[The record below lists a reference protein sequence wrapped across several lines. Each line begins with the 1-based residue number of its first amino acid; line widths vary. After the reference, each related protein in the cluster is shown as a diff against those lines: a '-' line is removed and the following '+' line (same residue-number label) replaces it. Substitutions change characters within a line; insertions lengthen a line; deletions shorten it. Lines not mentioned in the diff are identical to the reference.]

1 MRSPKD
7 GETAACWTMGPDRRL
22 KFLAWALGG
31 VWLFLVLR
39 AAQVQL
45 VQHARWDHEA
55 LLTQS
60 RRQAISAHRG
70 EIRTADGGVLA
81 RSVANWSLAVDPSRV
96 TDPAALTMV
105 LDSLGLVNATDFGRC
120 LEEHAE
126 SRFAW
131 VSRDILSE
139 ATIDVLLRRF
149 PALSVRT
156 EDKRLYPMGRAGGTI
171 AGLVGRDQTA
181 LGGLE
186 TVYDAVLRGRDGAE
200 VLLSDA
206 TAPAFQGFER
216 TVVREP
222 ESGADIETTIHAR
235 IQEIVLGRMEAGVAR
250 AGAARGLCVVT
261 RPATGEILAM
271 VQVPSADPADPQTWN
286 GPNLCV
292 RPVTDS
298 FEPGSSFKLVAFAA
312 SAEAGLLDPD
322 EPINCYGGK
331 RPCPGGR
338 PITDHEPYGVLK
350 TWEVMAHSS
359 NIGTGV
365 LAERVGAERFY
376 RMEKSLGFGE
386 ATGIPLPG
394 EGVGRVAEPAQWSA
408 RSLITMAFGQEVSV
422 TAMQMAMAYGAVAN
436 GGNLMRPL
444 LVRAVR
450 NADGSPRDTIQ
461 PELVRPVLRLDA
473 ARELRDLFRRVV
485 TDGTGKKAEIERLRP
500 AGKTSTAQKF
510 IREEGAYST
519 RRYVASFVGFAP
531 YDEPKVLC
539 LVLLDEPTS
548 SIYGGNVAAPI
559 FQEIVSDIWPFIAGE
574 EAPPEERPVVWKQR
588 ELDARR
594 PVPAVDGIAPA
605 LAGRIVRE
613 AGFRPRLLGAGV
625 RVMQT
630 EPPSGEMLLP
640 GSVVTLRA
648 GTPGDSGFVAS
659 AMPDVRGLPLRD
671 ALLRVHSAGG
681 GARTQG
687 GGWVVSQVP
696 DPGAPLEP
704 GALCLLT
711 LGPDSSRAYME
722 FLDSERRTSW
732 AVAAGNSPAEPPR

>member
-1 MRSPKD
+1 
-7 GETAACWTMGPDRRL
+7 MGPNRKLRI
-22 KFLAWALGG
+22 LAGVLGG
-31 VWLFLVLR
+31 LWLLLVLR
-39 AAQVQL
+39 AGQVQL
-45 VQHARWDHEA
+45 IQHARWEQEA
-55 LLTQS
+55 LLSQS
-60 RRQAISAHRG
+60 RRRAIPAHRG

-81 RSVANWSLAVDPSRV
+81 RSVANWSLIVDPSRV
-96 TDPAALTMV
+96 TDPAALTTA
-105 LDSLGLVNATDFGRC
+105 LDSLGLVNANDFRH
-120 LEEHAE
+120 LLDEHSA

-131 VSRDILSE
+131 VNRDVLSE
-139 ATIDVLLRRF
+139 ATVDALRRRF
-149 PALSVRT
+149 PALDVRT
-156 EDKRLYPMGRAGGTI
+156 EDKRLYPMGRAGGSV
-171 AGLVGRDQTA
+171 AGLVGRDQAA

-186 TVYDAVLRGRDGAE
+186 TVYDGVLRGRDGAE
-200 VLLSDA
+200 ILLSDA

-216 TVVREP
+216 TVMREP

-250 AGAARGLCVVT
+250 EGAAGGLCIVT

-271 VQVPSADPADPQTWN
+271 VQVPSADPSDPGTWN
-286 GPNLCV
+286 GPNLRV

-312 SAEAGLLDPD
+312 NAEAGMLDPD
-322 EPINCYGGK
+322 DPINCYGGK

-350 TWEVMAHSS
+350 TWEVLAHSS

-365 LAERVGAERFY
+365 LAERVGGERFY

-394 EGVGRVAEPAQWSA
+394 EGVGRIAEPAQWSA

-450 NADGSPRDTIQ
+450 NADGSPREILQ
-461 PELVRPVLRLDA
+461 SELVRPVLRPAA
-473 ARELRDLFRRVV
+473 ARELRGLLRRVV
-485 TDGTGKKAEIERLRP
+485 TEGTGKKGEIERLRP

-531 YDEPKVLC
+531 YDEPQVLC
-539 LVLLDEPTS
+539 LVLMDEPTS
-548 SIYGGNVAAPI
+548 SIYGGNVAAPV
-559 FQEIVSDIWPFIAGE
+559 FREIVSDIWPFIAGE
-574 EAPPEERPVVWKQR
+574 EPPAEERPVVV
-588 ELDARR
+588 EEGEPDLRR
-594 PVPAVDGIAPA
+594 PVPAVDGIAPG

-613 AGFRPRLLGAGV
+613 AGFRPRLLGAGARVV
-625 RVMQT
+625 RT
-630 EPPSGEMLLP
+630 DPPVGEMLLP

-648 GTPGDSGFVAS
+648 GTAGDSGFVAS

-671 ALLRVHSAGG
+671 ALLRVRSAGG
-681 GARTQG
+681 GVRAEG
-687 GGWVVSQVP
+687 GGWVLSQFP

-704 GALCLLT
+704 GARCLLT

-732 AVAAGNSPAEPPR
+732 AVAAGNLPAEPRQ